1 MFIFNT
7 HQHWIKILILICI
20 VSLPSFSQGTKF
32 LHIANSA
39 NVTSNWTD
47 IDHPL
52 LNNNPAAVFIVTQNW
67 NPPGSAGVYNNSPI
81 GVWYNTSTLKW
92 AIFNENL
99 QTMPI
104 GASFNVFIPDASN
117 TFVHTANS
125 ANIVNNTT
133 ILDHPSLNNNN
144 SVRVFITQNWNP
156 PGSISTYN
164 PSEVGVT
171 YTLFKWR
178 VFNQD
183 LSAMPE
189 NASFNVFYYNG
200 SDAFVHTANSA
211 NILNNWTFID
221 HPELNN
227 RPGAIFFVT
236 QLREGVYNDAPVGVL
251 YDNFSGLW
259 AIFNEDASPMPAN
272 AKFNVYLANSSV
284 TAIDDRVQSLP
295 ESFELHQNYPNPF
308 NPSTTIT
315 YSIPVSSTGAGSDNV
330 TLKVYDVSGKE
341 VATLVDEKKAPGV
354 YEVAFNAGGL
364 SSGVYFYRLQ
374 AGSYQAMRKMMLIK

>member
-1 MFIFNT
+1 
-7 HQHWIKILILICI
+7 
-20 VSLPSFSQGTKF
+20 
-32 LHIANSA
+32 
-39 NVTSNWTD
+39 
-47 IDHPL
+47 
-52 LNNNPAAVFIVTQNW
+52 
-67 NPPGSAGVYNNSPI
+67 
-81 GVWYNTSTLKW
+81 
-92 AIFNENL
+92 
-99 QTMPI
+99 
-104 GASFNVFIPDASN
+104 
-117 TFVHTANS
+117 
-125 ANIVNNTT
+125 
-133 ILDHPSLNNNN
+133 
-144 SVRVFITQNWNP
+144 
-156 PGSISTYN
+156 
-164 PSEVGVT
+164 
-171 YTLFKWR
+171 
-178 VFNQD
+178 
-183 LSAMPE
+183 MPE